1 MEDVL
6 ETLRINEE
14 IAQKFFEIEIS
25 ILSIL
30 NFKDLF
36 ERLLT
41 EIREK
46 FGVPYVWISM
56 IDKSEV
62 SDLIHTLEKSEILKE
77 RLNVIDRSTFLS
89 LIENET
95 RPVLISGDL
104 KPYYK
109 LLPQGQMYF
118 IRSLAIAPISLD
130 GEIIGSLNQADI
142 SRLRYR
148 PGMDTRLLERLAV
161 KVSICLSNVTAHEKL
176 KWFAWRD
183 PLTGLLNRRVM
194 ETVLQREYKR
204 AKRYK
209 SPLALAF
216 LDLDDFK
223 NVNDQYGHDRGDE
236 LLRYVADTLEEMTRD
251 SDVVSRYAGD
261 EFIIILPGTTTQ
273 ETFQLI
279 HRLQAHF
286 HNNPMEVGED
296 AITVSISFGISSVE
310 DVGVNDPL
318 SLLRKADEMLYGA
331 KELKQENGLGTASP
345 DYS

>member
-1 MEDVL
+1 MEEDIL

-14 IAQKFFEIEIS
+14 IAQRFFEIEVS

-41 EIREK
+41 EIRDK

-56 IDKSEV
+56 IDQSEV
-62 SDLIHTLEKSEILKE
+62 SDLIKTLESSKILKQ
-77 RLNVIDRSTFLS
+77 RLNVIDKNTFLT

-95 RPVLISGDL
+95 KPILVSGDL
-104 KPYYK
+104 KPYYQ

-118 IRSLAIAPISLD
+118 IRSLAIAPLTLD
-130 GEIIGSLNQADI
+130 GEIIGSLNQADL

-148 PGMDTRLLERLAV
+148 PGMDTRLLEQLAL

-194 ETVLQREYKR
+194 EKVLQREYKR
-204 AKRYK
+204 AVRYQ
-209 SPLALAF
+209 SPLTLAF

-223 NVNDQYGHDRGDE
+223 AVNDKYGHDRGDE
-236 LLRYVADTLEEMTRD
+236 LLRYVANILEELTRE
-251 SDVVSRYAGD
+251 SDVVARYAGD
-261 EFIIILPGTTTQ
+261 EFIVILPGIGSSDSLL
-273 ETFQLI
+273 LI
-279 HRLQAHF
+279 QRLQDYF
-286 HNNPMEVGED
+286 HKNPMEIEGER
-296 AITVSISFGISSVE
+296 IPVSISFGLSSIG
-310 DVGVNDPL
+310 DVGVNDPD
-318 SLLRKADEMLYGA
+318 SLLRKADEMLYKV
-331 KELKQENGLGTASP
+331 KEQKSNVIS
-345 DYS
+345 

>member
-1 MEDVL
+1 MEDLL
-6 ETLRINEE
+6 ETLKTNEE
-14 IAQKFFEIEIS
+14 IAQKFFEIEVS

-62 SDLIHTLEKSEILKE
+62 SDLMQTLESSKILKE
-77 RLNVIDRSTFLS
+77 RLNVIDREAFLS
-89 LIENET
+89 LIEGET
-95 RPVLISGDL
+95 KPVLISGDL

-118 IRSLAIAPISLD
+118 IRSLAIAPITLD
-130 GEIIGSLNQADI
+130 GEIIGSLNQADL

-176 KWFAWRD
+176 RWLAGSD

-194 ETVLQREYKR
+194 ETVLRREYKR
-204 AKRYK
+204 AARYK
-209 SPLALAF
+209 SSLTLAF

-223 NVNDQYGHDRGDE
+223 
-236 LLRYVADTLEEMTRD
+236 
-251 SDVVSRYAGD
+251 
-261 EFIIILPGTTTQ
+261 
-273 ETFQLI
+273 
-279 HRLQAHF
+279 
-286 HNNPMEVGED
+286 
-296 AITVSISFGISSVE
+296 
-310 DVGVNDPL
+310 GVND
-318 SLLRKADEMLYGA
+318 
-331 KELKQENGLGTASP
+331 
-345 DYS
+345 

>member
-1 MEDVL
+1 MEDLL

-14 IAQKFFEIEIS
+14 IAQRFYETEIS

-30 NFKDLF
+30 NFRDLF
-36 ERLLT
+36 EKLLT

-62 SDLIHTLEKSEILKE
+62 SDLLQSLESSKILKE
-77 RLNVIDRSTFLS
+77 RLNVIDKNTFLN
-89 LIENET
+89 LVENET
-95 RPVLISGDL
+95 KPILISGDL
-104 KPYYK
+104 KPYYQ

-118 IRSLAIAPISLD
+118 IRSLAIAPITLD
-130 GEIIGSLNQADI
+130 GEIIGSLNQADL

-194 ETVLQREYKR
+194 EKVLQREYKR
-204 AKRYK
+204 AVRYK
-209 SPLALAF
+209 SHLTLAF

-223 NVNDQYGHDRGDE
+223 VVNDKYGHDRGDE
-236 LLRYVADTLEEMTRD
+236 LLRYVADVLEELTRD

-261 EFIIILPGTTTQ
+261 EFVIILPGTSTN
-273 ETFQLI
+273 ESLLLI
-279 HRLQAHF
+279 QRLQDYF
-286 HNNPMEVGED
+286 LKNPMDVDGEQ
-296 AITVSISFGISSVE
+296 IPISISFGLSSMG
-310 DVGVNDPL
+310 DVGVSNPT
-318 SLLRKADEMLYGA
+318 SLLKKADEMLYNA
-331 KELKQENGLGTASP
+331 KKQKQQQSLETTA
-345 DYS
+345 